1 MISIRFINRSPI
13 KAKNKTG
20 CNSLILVLRSNSH
33 QQSIRKKMVPRSPG
47 FHIKSHLNQLGLHK
61 IDKKRHQIIDM
72 PLQIYLITGIENL
85 IIGTIYPILS
95 SKTRVTEVSLILK
108 VDRQRPHRSNG
119 YQKLTSHMGTIRT
132 ITSISR
138 KNLTT

>member
-47 FHIKSHLNQLGLHK
+47 FHIKSQLNQLRLHK

-95 SKTRVTEVSLILK
+95 SKTKVIGVNQTLRVDK
-108 VDRQRPHRSNG
+108 
-119 YQKLTSHMGTIRT
+119 
-132 ITSISR
+132 
-138 KNLTT
+138 